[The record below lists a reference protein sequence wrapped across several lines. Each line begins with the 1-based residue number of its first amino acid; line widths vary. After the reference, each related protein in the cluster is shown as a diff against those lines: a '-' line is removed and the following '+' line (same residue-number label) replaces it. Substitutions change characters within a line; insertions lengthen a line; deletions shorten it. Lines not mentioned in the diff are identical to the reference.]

1 MAITIH
7 QQPYIFTALKQKLI
21 VVATSTNIGQPGFRY
36 VITVSN
42 NTTTNIFYVQPNLNG
57 ALVFDLN
64 PVVSSAM
71 DLSKQH

>member
-1 MAITIH
+1 MAITIQ

-42 NTTTNIFYVQPNLNG
+42 GTTTNVFYVQPNLSG
-57 ALVFDLN
+57 GF
-64 PVVSSAM
+64 SI
-71 DLSKQH
+71 